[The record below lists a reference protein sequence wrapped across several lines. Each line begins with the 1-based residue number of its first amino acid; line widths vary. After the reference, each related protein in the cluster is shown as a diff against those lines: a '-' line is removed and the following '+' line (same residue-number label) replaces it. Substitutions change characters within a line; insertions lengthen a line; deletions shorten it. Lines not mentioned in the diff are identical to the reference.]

1 MLHYRV
7 EDVMQ
12 SVVGVLGIL
21 GNLIAIAV
29 YLSGKISLMETA
41 HKIGNEFDSCNSYP
55 VFETAAYLMVSVIR
69 LGDF

>member
-1 MLHYRV
+1 
-7 EDVMQ
+7 MQ

-41 HKIGNEFDSCNSYP
+41 HKIGIEFDSCNSYP
-55 VFETAAYLMVSVIR
+55 VFETAAYLMVSVTR
-69 LGDF
+69 LGDFLNF